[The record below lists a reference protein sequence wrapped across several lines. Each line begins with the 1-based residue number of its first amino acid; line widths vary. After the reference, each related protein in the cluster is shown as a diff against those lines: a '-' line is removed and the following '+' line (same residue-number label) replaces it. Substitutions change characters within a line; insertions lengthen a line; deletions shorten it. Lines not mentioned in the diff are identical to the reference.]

1 MILTENFIF
10 RFLTHNKILNP
21 IRFSALMG
29 RFASRRIPGFILHPL
44 ISLYVWFYKIRL
56 EDYDIEINK
65 VKTFN
70 EFFTRKL
77 KTGARK
83 FEGELLSPS
92 DSKVTDYGSVTNDI
106 KLAIKGMECSINE
119 LLYERNECLFSSFAV
134 FYLSPAD
141 YHRFHAPFDMEIEK
155 IAYVPGKLHSVKPK
169 KLDNYSDL
177 YCMNRRV
184 ILFGNSKFG
193 KFAMILVGALVVGR
207 IVLSFHPLKNRRKH
221 QYFQVNY
228 SLKKGEEIGYFELG
242 STIIMLMESDILSSL
257 EITSDQHILVGQ
269 ELSNLK

>member
-1 MILTENFIF
+1 MLTNNIIF
-10 RFLTHNKILNP
+10 RFLTHNRILNP
-21 IRFSALMG
+21 IRFSAMMG
-29 RFASRRIPGFILHPL
+29 RMASRKIQGFVLHPM
-44 ISLYVWFYKIRL
+44 IRL
-56 EDYDIEINK
+56 YIWHYNIDMNDYDIEIKNI
-65 VKTFN
+65 KTFN

-83 FEGELLSPS
+83 FEGKLLSPS
-92 DSKVTDYGSVTNDI
+92 DSKITDFGKVNNNI

-119 LLYERNECLFSSFAV
+119 LLYEKNEFILSSFTV

-169 KLDNYSDL
+169 KLENYSDL
-177 YCMNRRV
+177 YCLNRRV
-184 ILFGNSKFG
+184 ILFGTSQYG

-221 QYFQVNY
+221 QYYNVNY
-228 SLKKGEEIGYFELG
+228 LIKKGDELGYFELG
-242 STIIMLMESDILSSL
+242 STIILLTESEVLASL
-257 EITSDQHILVGQ
+257 NKSTGDHVKVGE
-269 ELSNLK
+269 ELFSEY